1 MLGVGVGVGVGV
13 EVGVGVTSGVGIGVG
28 VGVTAGA
35 GFVIATPLFHTSF
48 LPLLTQVYFFPFA
61 VAVDPTFLQTSPPL
75 TAATAFNGTR
85 ESAAATRT
93 ARSFFTKKG

>member
-1 MLGVGVGVGVGV
+1 MGVGETLGVEVEVAVGLGVGVGDGVIEGFGVGFGPT
-13 EVGVGVTSGVGIGVG
+13 E
-28 VGVTAGA
+28 
-35 GFVIATPLFHTSF
+35 TPLFHTNF
-48 LPLLTQVYFFPFA
+48 FPLFMQVYFFPFA
-61 VAVDPTFLQTSPPL
+61 VAVVPTFLQTSPPL